1 MESPL
6 TFTSFIH
13 FEFIFVSGVSQW
25 SSFPPLHVAVQRFQW
40 HLWRRL
46 VFFPVD
52 GLSGLVEYMVLTRRV
67 EGPLLD
73 SSSVPLVAVSVF
85 VPVPHCLGEHSFAAQ
100 PEIRHC
106 AAPRCGFLGYYSRGH
121 SGSFLI
127 PHKSSDDLFQLS
139 EESPWYF

>member
-1 MESPL
+1 MEETCLFS
-6 TFTSFIH
+6 
-13 FEFIFVSGVSQW
+13 SGW
-25 SSFPPLHVAVQRFQW
+25 SLLLGQIY
-40 HLWRRL
+40 
-46 VFFPVD
+46 
-52 GLSGLVEYMVLTRRV
+52 GLDHRV

-73 SSSVPLVAVSVF
+73 SSSVPLMDVSVF
-85 VPVPHCLGEHSFAAQ
+85 VPVPHCLGEHSFAVQ

-106 AAPRCGFLGYYSRGH
+106 TAPRCGFLGYSSCGH